1 MNMKIYYDS
10 FQSCASA
17 EDGDGIKVLLST
29 AASHVKDLT
38 LKISQNNPKKL
49 EADVHRIIGNPWAE
63 LILQYFKVL
72 LAIHKNNYYE
82 VYKEHN
88 NMTMYPL
95 FIVLIFI
102 VING

>member
-38 LKISQNNPKKL
+38 LKISQNNVS
-49 EADVHRIIGNPWAE
+49 E
-63 LILQYFKVL
+63 
-72 LAIHKNNYYE
+72 
-82 VYKEHN
+82 
-88 NMTMYPL
+88 
-95 FIVLIFI
+95 
-102 VING
+102 